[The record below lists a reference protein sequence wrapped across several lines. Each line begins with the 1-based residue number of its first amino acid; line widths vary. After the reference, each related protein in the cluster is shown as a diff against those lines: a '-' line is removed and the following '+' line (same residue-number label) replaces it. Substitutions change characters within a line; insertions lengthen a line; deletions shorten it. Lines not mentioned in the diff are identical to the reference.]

1 VYLQSFLIWF
11 LVLAAVINA
20 LYYFLFYLR
29 VSLYSAPDKKS
40 VEYKP
45 ISIIVAARNEEE
57 NLIKNIPELLSL
69 DYPEFEVIVVDDCSK
84 DGTQDVLRAFS
95 KSYPNFKVTKVIE
108 NNNFMG
114 GKKIAIT
121 LGIKAAK
128 YDVLV
133 FTDADCR
140 PASKKW
146 LYQIAEGY
154 ANNKSIVLGI
164 GKYEYEKGLLNK
176 FIRFDTLNIA
186 MQYLGAA
193 ISGLPYMG
201 VGRNL
206 SYTKQLYFKSKGFA
220 NHMHIKSGDDDLFV
234 NELATSNNVGVAMH
248 PDSFT
253 LSQPKKTF
261 KEWSFQKRRH
271 LTSSPLYKFKDK
283 IFLALQPFSLLLFIL
298 LTAFNATFGN
308 WEIAQWVILGRYLIV
323 LGITF
328 SVFSKFKEPYLA
340 FYLPFF
346 ELVQLFLTPIFMVSN
361 LVAKPSKWK
370 I

>member
-1 VYLQSFLIWF
+1 MQDILLFLLI
-11 LVLAAVINA
+11 AAATTNA
-20 LYYFLFYLR
+20 LYYFIFYLR
-29 VSLYSAPDKKS
+29 VSLHSSPNVKGKNYM
-40 VEYKP
+40 P

-95 KSYPNFKVTKVIE
+95 KSYPNIKVTRVVE

-128 YDVLV
+128 YDTLV

-140 PASKKW
+140 PASKNW
-146 LYQIAEGY
+146 LYKVAEAYG
-154 ANNKSIVLGI
+154 NNKSIVLGI

-176 FIRFDTLNIA
+176 FIRFDTLHIA

-193 ISGLPYMG
+193 ISGMPYMG

-206 SYTKQLYFKSKGFA
+206 SYSKQLYFMSKGFA

-234 NELATSNNVGVAMH
+234 NELATSNNVGVALH
-248 PDSFT
+248 PDSVT

-261 KEWSFQKRRH
+261 AEWSFQKRRH
-271 LTSSPLYKFKDK
+271 LTSSPLYKIRDK
-283 IFLALQPFSLLLFIL
+283 IFLTLQPVSLFVFIL
-298 LTAFNATFGN
+298 LTAFSGFLGI
-308 WEIAQWVILGRYLIV
+308 WEIAQWVILGRYLVV
-323 LGITF
+323 LGVTA
-328 SVFSKFKEPYLA
+328 SVFYKLKEPYIA
-340 FYLPFF
+340 IYLPIF
-346 ELVQLFLTPIFMVSN
+346 ELVLLFLTPIFLISN